1 MLPWCL
7 SLRIAIVTDSYPP
20 YVDGVAR
27 YLHRV
32 VPMLAK
38 RGHEVFILAPGFS
51 VHKKIEFEGNGVRVI
66 RNPALTILR
75 LNNYRPCIPA
85 RVCAPVIMWAD
96 VVLSPSIAP
105 LGIYSIIYSR
115 RREKPIAFFCMH
127 DERVLIGRGVWLPLP
142 RYVVDLIVRGLYFRC
157 PVILFATQ
165 RFRNKILRL
174 GIPEDRLV
182 YDPFGIEFEFFSS
195 GNRTVARK
203 ALGIPR
209 DAKAV
214 LYLGRMSK
222 EKNVQTLI
230 KTIPEVAKRIPK
242 LCYVFAGYGPKLE
255 EYQKTG
261 IDVAKAADVKV
272 IFTGLLRTED
282 LPNVYAAADIFVHP
296 SFHESQAFT
305 VLEAMCA
312 GLPVVTPDDPGEY
325 SYLKEGY
332 NAQFAKDVQNHLE
345 LADRIIELL
354 KDDDKRAR
362 MGKNAVATARS
373 FTWDAHIDK
382 LEEALRKAIDARKGS
397 N

>member
-1 MLPWCL
+1 LK
-7 SLRIAIVTDSYPP
+7 IAIVTDSYPP

-32 VPMLAK
+32 VPMLAE
-38 RGHEVFILAPGFS
+38 RGHQVFILGPGFS
-51 VHKKIEFEGNGVRVI
+51 VHKKVEFEKNGVRVI
-66 RNPALTILR
+66 RNPALTMLR
-75 LNNYRPCIPA
+75 FNYYRLSLPSRI
-85 RVCAPVIMWAD
+85 CAPIIRWAD

-105 LGIYSIIYSR
+105 LGIYSIIYSK

-127 DERVLIGRGVWLPLP
+127 DEQVLIGRGVWLPLP
-142 RYVVDLIVRGLYFRC
+142 KRVVDLIVRRLYLRC

-174 GIPEDRLV
+174 GIPEDRLF

-195 GNRTVARK
+195 GNGAAARK
-203 ALGIPR
+203 MLGIPR
-209 DAKAV
+209 DAKVV
-214 LYLGRMSK
+214 LYLGRMSE
-222 EKNVQTLI
+222 EKNIQTLI
-230 KTIPEVAKRIPK
+230 KTIPEVAKHVPK
-242 LCYVFAGYGPKLE
+242 VCYVFAGYGPNLK
-255 EYQKTG
+255 EYRKEGINVSKVTG
-261 IDVAKAADVKV
+261 VEV

-282 LPNVYAAADIFVHP
+282 LPHVYAAADVFVHP

-312 GLPVVTPDDPGEY
+312 GVPVVTPADKGEY

-332 NAQFAKDVQNHLE
+332 NAQFVADVRNHLE
-345 LADRIIELL
+345 LADRIIALL
-354 KDDDKRAR
+354 KDDNERLR
-362 MGKNAVATARS
+362 MGKNAVVTARS

-397 N
+397 S